1 MNKILL
7 FFIPLFL
14 FLQQSQA
21 QEMARIVR
29 WKSPITGDFE
39 TLRED
44 FNTDAQLQSWGYQNK
59 TYQFSAY
66 KTRPNDPN
74 ATAVNRWV
82 MPNCAASIVIAEHE
96 IPDATLLSWGYKSKQ
111 FLFFAYRNKPATGDF
126 VAVNRWINA
135 KPQGDKC
142 RDFTLTVAE
151 TEFTD
156 AQLISYGYKDKK
168 TQFWVPRPE
177 SGLLPPKKPSIFPNE
192 SVRTSV
198 GRENQQLPERYSN
211 VREEE
216 TNGEFCTTRKVD
228 LQESNFERIITG
240 GILDKVFPGALYMA
254 TSIGDGS
261 FVPYTAN
268 SRLPLQLRF
277 DLYGERS
284 QGSTFTTVNT
294 PVSFG
299 QIQDGILTLIRQHGR
314 NNNAA
319 RITYAVKK
327 IDAEEELKVF
337 VGGSYSSFGVSVQ
350 ASFDYR
356 NKRKKNVVLARATQ
370 VYFSVNV
377 DNDATLIQQQ
387 ANADNDA
394 AYLSSVAYG
403 RIGYLRIETDESE
416 ETIRATLNGS
426 YSGAEIEARAESER
440 ILRESTITGFFLGGD
455 ATSAASA
462 ISGYEGFKSWLV
474 SGAQYRSNTAPVAI
488 SYKLRY
494 LRDQRDAFVTM
505 TTSYTERNC
514 EKAKYLEVKLLGIT
528 SDIRQNAMSGTIK
541 VEALELQDG
550 TANRVKR
557 QVFPEDEPDGTTTIW
572 NTDRTH
578 RVPPVGWKQGGVP
591 PSNIQKSWYFYFD
604 PRKVNNKEVKLRLT
618 MKIDAWHKDNEFSVE
633 GWHGMGREEVREFR
647 LQDALN
653 GNDKIGDKNYLVL
666 GPFRSHSNSDRPHEF
681 RAIFEVKPLQ

>member
-1 MNKILL
+1 MKPILL
-7 FFIPLFL
+7 LILMTLLSHFVY
-14 FLQQSQA
+14 A

-29 WKSPITGDFE
+29 WKSPVTGDFE

-59 TYQFSAY
+59 IYQFSAY

-156 AQLISYGYKDKK
+156 AQLISSGYKDKK

-177 SGLLPPKKPSIFPNE
+177 SGLLVAKKPSIFPNE

-198 GRENQQLPERYSN
+198 GRENQQRPEQYSN

-216 TNGEFCTTRKVD
+216 KNGEFCTTRKVD

-254 TSIGDGS
+254 SSIGDGS

-268 SRLPLQLRF
+268 PRLPLQLRI
-277 DLYGERS
+277 DLYGARS
-284 QGSTFTTVNT
+284 QGSTITTVNT

-299 QIQDGILTLIRQHGR
+299 QIQDGVLTLIRQHGS
-314 NNNAA
+314 NSNPA
-319 RITYAVKK
+319 RLTYAVRK
-327 IDAEEELKVF
+327 IDAEEELKIF
-337 VGGSYSSFGVSVQ
+337 VGGSYSGFGVSVQ

-370 VYFSVNV
+370 AYFSVNV
-377 DNDATLIQQQ
+377 DNDATLVERQ
-387 ANADNDA
+387 ANTNNDA
-394 AYLSSVAYG
+394 AYLSSVTYG

-416 ETIRATLNGS
+416 ETIKAALTGS
-426 YSGAEIEARAESER
+426 YSGAAVEARVESER

-455 ATSAASA
+455 ATSAART
-462 ISGYEGFKSWLV
+462 IGGYEDFKNWLV
-474 SGAQYRSNTAPVAI
+474 SGARYRSNTAPVPI

-514 EKAKYLEVKLLGIT
+514 EKAKYLEVALLGIT
-528 SDIRQNAMSGTIK
+528 SDIRQNGMCGTIK
-541 VEALELQDG
+541 IEALELQDG
-550 TANRVKR
+550 TVNLVKR
-557 QVFPEDEPDGTTTIW
+557 QVFPEGEPDGTTIIW
-572 NTDRTH
+572 NTDRAH
-578 RVPPVGWKQGGVP
+578 GVPPIGWKQGGVP
-591 PSNIQKSWYFYFD
+591 PGNIRKSWYFYFD
-604 PRKVNNKEVKLRLT
+604 PRKVGRGEVKLRLT

-653 GNDKIGDKNYLVL
+653 GNDKIDAKNYLVL
-666 GPFRSHSNSDRPHEF
+666 GPFRSHSRSDREHEF
-681 RAIFEVKPLQ
+681 RAIFEVKPLK